1 METLRTPD
9 DRFDVLP
16 GFAHAA
22 KYADV
27 ADGDGRTLR
36 MAYVDAGP
44 AERERAAALMD
55 RWTARAE
62 ALDQRWRDQLLEHK
76 DAWSAIIRTAHETR
90 LADPRDD
97 DARGVSEQIVRQDGP
112 TV

>member
-1 METLRTPD
+1 MEALAVAQYQLQTLGQVHTSI
-9 DRFDVLP
+9 LL
-16 GFAHAA
+16 ALHAA
-22 KYADV
+22 TLIDV
-27 ADGDGRTLR
+27 AHH
-36 MAYVDAGP
+36 AEDA

-55 RWTARAE
+55 RWTAGAE
-62 ALDQRWRDQLLEHK
+62 AVDQRWRDQLLEHK

>member
-1 METLRTPD
+1 MT
-9 DRFDVLP
+9 FAV
-16 GFAHAA
+16 GFVG
-22 KYADV
+22 KV
-27 ADGDGRTLR
+27 
-36 MAYVDAGP
+36 
-44 AERERAAALMD
+44 ERRPHP
-55 RWTARAE
+55 RQVRRAE

>member
-1 METLRTPD
+1 MPA
-9 DRFDVLP
+9 VLVL
-16 GFAHAA
+16 
-22 KYADV
+22 ADV
-27 ADGDGRTLR
+27 QRAKTGPMGRGAPANNQKQR
-36 MAYVDAGP
+36 AVWYVNQAREQMRLGNFDAS
-44 AERERAAALMD
+44 RDYL
-55 RWTARAE
+55 ARAE

>member
-1 METLRTPD
+1 M
-9 DRFDVLP
+9 
-16 GFAHAA
+16 
-22 KYADV
+22 
-27 ADGDGRTLR
+27 
-36 MAYVDAGP
+36 
-44 AERERAAALMD
+44 
-55 RWTARAE
+55 
-62 ALDQRWRDQLLEHK
+62 DQRWRDQLLEHK